1 MTYEN
6 PIDSTA
12 VPSHARHFLL
22 YPCVDA
28 EAHNVVAGPQLV
40 NQVKPRQ
47 SCSADRAVEKLT
59 CKQICLQNGDLYSE

>member
-1 MTYEN
+1 MNNFLAIDDNRKRNQGGNHHVTYED

-22 YPCVDA
+22 YSGVDA

-40 NQVKPRQ
+40 N
-47 SCSADRAVEKLT
+47 
-59 CKQICLQNGDLYSE
+59 